1 MGLWDALENFVD
13 NLPTAMDGLRDLR
26 REFRDTFEPLAK
38 EGAELFTLG
47 FAEMVIKDNN
57 DWKSSVEN
65 RAEAREVL
73 QEAQEAHPDLTER
86 REQAL
91 VALTVGLEAL
101 ETGRRECWEGLAELK
116 GVFRELEK
124 ETTAAGS
131 VMPGMLIWP
140 TLIPQILNEL
150 RKEEAEERATQPDA
164 PFGCELSSFPPAPAI
179 TVEEYQTRLSE
190 TTLARMLGA
199 KSPLEEK
206 EEDEEETADFW
217 YERIKEEHQHSA
229 AELEKAQALAKEPET
244 IRAYVAT
251 ECEQIEILTGVA
263 FQAGALFKDAGRHF
277 MAAASRLEGRQ
288 GEEPGDKEQEPNLA
302 QLCGIFCRLMKTELL
317 PNGEIQVSPEF
328 QGRLNEARMA
338 REESRR

>member
-26 REFRDTFEPLAK
+26 REFRETFEPLAK

-73 QEAQEAHPDLTER
+73 QQARAAHPDLTER

-91 VALTVGLEAL
+91 VALNVGLESL
-101 ETGRRECWEGLAELK
+101 ENGRRECWEGLAELK
-116 GVFRELEK
+116 GVARELK
-124 ETTAAGS
+124 KASITAEGS
-131 VMPGMLIWP
+131 VPAGFIHWP
-140 TLIPQILNEL
+140 VLLPEILKL
-150 RKEEAEERATQPDA
+150 LSEEEGAGKKSDTAV
-164 PFGCELSSFPPAPAI
+164 PFSCELSSFPPAPAI

-190 TTLARMLGA
+190 ATLARMLGT
-199 KSPLEEK
+199 KPHLEEK
-206 EEDEEETADFW
+206 EEDEETPDFW

-244 IRAYVAT
+244 IRAYVTT
-251 ECEQIEILTGVA
+251 ECEQIETLTGVA
-263 FQAGALFKDAGRHF
+263 FQAGALFKEVGRHF
-277 MAAASRLEGRQ
+277 MAAASQLEGRQ
-288 GEEPGDKEQEPNLA
+288 GEESEGTEPEPHLT
-302 QLCGIFCRLMKTELL
+302 QLCGIFCRLLKTELL
-317 PNGEIQVSPEF
+317 PNNEIQVGPEF
-328 QGRLNEARMA
+328 QGRLNEARKA
-338 REESRR
+338 LEESRR

>member
-26 REFRDTFEPLAK
+26 REFRETFEPLAK

-73 QEAQEAHPDLTER
+73 RQARSAQLDLTER
-86 REQAL
+86 RDQAL

-101 ETGRRECWEGLAELK
+101 ENGRRECWEGLTELK
-116 GVFRELEK
+116 GVARELK
-124 ETTAAGS
+124 KKSTADGS
-131 VMPGMLIWP
+131 VTPGILIWP

-150 RKEEAEERATQPDA
+150 RKEEAEERAVQADR

-179 TVEEYQTRLSE
+179 TVEEYQARLSE
-190 TTLARMLGA
+190 ATLARMLGT
-199 KSPLEEK
+199 KSHLEEK
-206 EEDEEETADFW
+206 EEDEETVDFW
-217 YERIKEEHQHSA
+217 YERIKEEHQLSA

-244 IRAYVAT
+244 IRAYVAA

-263 FQAGALFKDAGRHF
+263 FQAGGLFKDAGRNF
-277 MAAASRLEGRQ
+277 MAAASRLEGRR
-288 GEEPGDKEQEPNLA
+288 GEEQGDKEQELYLP
-302 QLCGIFCRLMKTELL
+302 QLCGIFCRLLETELL
-317 PNGEIQVSPEF
+317 PNEEIQASPEF

-338 REESRR
+338 LEESRR

>member
-26 REFRDTFEPLAK
+26 REFRETFEPLAK

-65 RAEAREVL
+65 RAEGREVL
-73 QEAQEAHPDLTER
+73 QQARAAHPDLTER

-91 VALTVGLEAL
+91 VALNVGLENL
-101 ETGRRECWEGLAELK
+101 ESGQRECWEGLAELK
-116 GVFRELEK
+116 GVARELKK

-131 VMPGMLIWP
+131 VTPGMLIWP

-150 RKEEAEERATQPDA
+150 RKEEAEERAAQA
-164 PFGCELSSFPPAPAI
+164 AEPFGCELSSFPPAPAI

-190 TTLARMLGA
+190 ATLVRMLGT
-199 KSPLEEK
+199 KPHLEAK

-217 YERIKEEHQHSA
+217 YERIKEEHRHSA

-244 IRAYVAT
+244 IRAYVTT
-251 ECEQIEILTGVA
+251 ECEQIETLTGVA
-263 FQAGALFKDAGRHF
+263 FQAGALFKEAGRHF
-277 MAAASRLEGRQ
+277 MAAASRLERQ
-288 GEEPGDKEQEPNLA
+288 REEEPEGTEPEPHLT
-302 QLCGIFCRLMKTELL
+302 QLLVPRL
-317 PNGEIQVSPEF
+317 S
-328 QGRLNEARMA
+328 
-338 REESRR
+338 